1 MNKRIEAK
9 LTHIGE
15 ISVKIQMHKNDLGDT
30 ESSLEDNSKFYGDLK
45 KDCSKKTPEYE
56 ERCKMRAMELAALAD
71 TIKVLNDDEALDFF
85 KKTLPSAASMSF
97 GGAPSL

>member
-45 KDCSKKTPEYE
+45 RDCSKKTAEYE

-71 TIKVLNDDEALDFF
+71 TIKVLNVANGHSL
-85 KKTLPSAASMSF
+85 TSSHWRSAVRRWASGKS
-97 GGAPSL
+97 SR